1 MEKEQ
6 EEEAAARLLANPPVE
21 NKPLRKRRRGA
32 AVGLPP
38 VHAPEDPVTSST
50 VRKGRGKKKS
60 VGNPFLS
67 KGQLWDDPEPYNAD
81 VAPTG
86 SPNGNDPRK
95 ESREMYALLNV
106 LVFTVEPSI
115 AAATS
120 SPPGYSSSSY
130 SSSN

>member
-1 MEKEQ
+1 MT
-6 EEEAAARLLANPPVE
+6 PP
-21 NKPLRKRRRGA
+21 
-32 AVGLPP
+32 
-38 VHAPEDPVTSST
+38 T

-106 LVFTVEPSI
+106 LVFTVEPFI
-115 AAATS
+115 VATTS
-120 SPPGYSSSSY
+120 SPPGYSSSSSSSY